1 MHNSTVSLTKSM
13 CSVDEKVKARKLSGE
28 ADLSPKPSSLTLG
41 IVAHTFNLSTR
52 EAEAGGSLFK
62 ARLLYTP

>member
-1 MHNSTVSLTKSM
+1 M